1 MIKTNEN
8 RGEDMDCIEVINRRR
23 SIRKFKNMDIGK
35 ENVDILLNAAQ
46 AAPSAGNAQG
56 RDFIIVTDKTIKREL
71 VMAARNQHFI
81 ASAPVI
87 IVAVANIKRS
97 SSRYG
102 DRGELYAVQ
111 DATASVMNIMLAATS
126 TGLGTCWIGAFN
138 EGMVIDILNIPM
150 GERPI
155 AMIPIGY
162 PDEDPVMPQR
172 MSIDQIAHR
181 EKW

>member
-1 MIKTNEN
+1 
-8 RGEDMDCIEVINRRR
+8 MDCIEAINRRR

-35 ENVDILLNAAQ
+35 ENIDILLNAAQ

-56 RDFIIVTDKTIKREL
+56 RDFVIVTDRTIKQEL
-71 VMAARNQHFI
+71 VVAAHNQHFI

-87 IVAVANIKRS
+87 IVAVTNVRRS
-97 SSRYG
+97 STRYG
-102 DRGELYAVQ
+102 NRGELYAIQ

-126 TGLGTCWIGAFN
+126 IGLGTCWIGAFDEDIVTN
-138 EGMVIDILNIPM
+138 ILNIPIS
-150 GERPI
+150 ERPI
-155 AMIPIGY
+155 AMVPIGY

-172 MSIDQIAHR
+172 MDMDQIIHR